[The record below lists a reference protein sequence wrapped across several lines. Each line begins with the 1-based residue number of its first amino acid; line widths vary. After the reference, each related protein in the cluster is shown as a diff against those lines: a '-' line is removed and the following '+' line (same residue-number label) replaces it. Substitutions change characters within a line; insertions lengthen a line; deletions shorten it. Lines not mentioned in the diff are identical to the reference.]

1 MSKRRKEEVRN
12 RPKDVRRRKG
22 RFPWD
27 GGENV
32 T

>member
-12 RPKDVRRRKG
+12 RPKDVRRKG